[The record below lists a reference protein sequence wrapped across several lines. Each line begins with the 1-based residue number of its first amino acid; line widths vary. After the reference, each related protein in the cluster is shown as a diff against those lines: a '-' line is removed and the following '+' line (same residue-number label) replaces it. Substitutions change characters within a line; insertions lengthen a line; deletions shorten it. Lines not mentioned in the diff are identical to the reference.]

1 MRLHKKHEQ
10 AIHNLLSDWK
20 NQGIYVIN
28 GLHYLSLGILSE
40 NIYRGIFSGPK
51 KGRWMIIKMIKTA
64 TTLVRVSTL
73 YVVAMAVF
81 MTLGFTIS
89 RPVFDSKSDV
99 CGSDDWL

>member
-1 MRLHKKHEQ
+1 VALRKE
-10 AIHNLLSDWK
+10 D
-20 NQGIYVIN
+20 
-28 GLHYLSLGILSE
+28 
-40 NIYRGIFSGPK
+40 R
-51 KGRWMIIKMIKTA
+51 MIKKMIKTA
-64 TTLVRVSTL
+64 TTLVKVSVL